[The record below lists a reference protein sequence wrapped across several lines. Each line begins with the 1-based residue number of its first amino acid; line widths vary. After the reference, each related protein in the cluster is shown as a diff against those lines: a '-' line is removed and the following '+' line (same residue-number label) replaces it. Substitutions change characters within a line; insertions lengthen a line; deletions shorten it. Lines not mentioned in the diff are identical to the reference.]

1 MVEVFVVAPVRF
13 HRESLSSVLDESE
26 ELRVVGE
33 AATINDAGS
42 RLRDLRPDVAVVDAS
57 TRDGPDRPLLPPAE
71 PDVKLVAV
79 GVPDDDAV
87 SWIAAGASGYVP
99 RDASV
104 NDVADAVARVARG
117 ELVTSREVTT
127 HIVDRMRKLLTEVP
141 DAAQEAG
148 LTPRE
153 TEVLHLAAEGLPDK
167 VIAQRLSIQVQT
179 VKNHMQKILRKFG
192 VRRRAEAAA
201 RMRRSTRESPDS

>member
-42 RLRDLRPDVAVVDAS
+42 RLRQLRPDVAVVDAS
-57 TRDGPDRPLLPPAE
+57 TRAERPLLPPAE
-71 PDVKLVAV
+71 PDVKFVSV
-79 GVPDDDAV
+79 GVPDEEAV

-99 RDASV
+99 PDASV

-127 HIVDRMRKLLTEVP
+127 HILDRIRGVAAKVPNAAEKGQLTLR
-141 DAAQEAG
+141 EA
-148 LTPRE
+148 
-153 TEVLHLAAEGLPDK
+153 EVLDLVVDGLPYK
-167 VIAQRLSIQVQT
+167 LIAQRLSIQPQT
-179 VKNHMQKILRKFG
+179 VKNHMQKILRKLDARG
-192 VRRRAEAAA
+192 RAEAAA
-201 RMRRSTRESPDS
+201 RAKRRRRSADQ